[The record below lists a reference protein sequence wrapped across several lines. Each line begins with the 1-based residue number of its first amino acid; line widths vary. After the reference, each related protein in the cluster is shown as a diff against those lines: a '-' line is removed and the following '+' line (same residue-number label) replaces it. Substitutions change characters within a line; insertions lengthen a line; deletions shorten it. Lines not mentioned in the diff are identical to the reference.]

1 MPGALFG
8 LLAGATIYMS
18 VRSSSH
24 MMEIVWIPDWLG
36 AWADRNPDSRT
47 AVPFFLLSL
56 ICPVAIRKRSQR
68 GSKAEQRATEGIDT
82 LRLLLGYVS
91 IAVLLWT
98 TEGAQYFIQTR
109 DLNIADIL
117 WGMIGLFAG
126 GVIGI
131 SILSQVPR
139 MRGSIP
145 GMRRRVEALNEA
157 ACGQDTQAQAEIR
170 A

>member
-1 MPGALFG
+1 
-8 LLAGATIYMS
+8 MS

-24 MMEIVWIPDWLG
+24 MMEIIWIPDWLG

-56 ICPVAIRKRSQR
+56 ICPVAIKK
-68 GSKAEQRATEGIDT
+68 GSKARQKAAEGIDT
-82 LRLLLGYVS
+82 LRLMLGYVS
-91 IAVLLWT
+91 IAVLLWA

-126 GVIGI
+126 GVVGI

-139 MRGSIP
+139 VLGLVP
-145 GMRRRVEALNEA
+145 GMRRQVEALNEA
-157 ACGQDTQAQAEIR
+157 ACGQDSRAQAEIR